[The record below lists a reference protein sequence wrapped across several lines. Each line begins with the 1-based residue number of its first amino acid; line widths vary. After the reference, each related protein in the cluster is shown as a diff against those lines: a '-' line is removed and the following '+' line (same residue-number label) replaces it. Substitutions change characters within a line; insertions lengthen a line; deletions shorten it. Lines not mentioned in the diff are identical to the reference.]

1 MSTQHASSACSR
13 EGCLE
18 LHTLGHCY
26 FVIDLVINRIRGM
39 NMTNL
44 IAIDGGR
51 QGETRSESVARRFRE
66 ELASLNM
73 KGAAAARLCHKS
85 QPWINRRM
93 NGHIPFTIDELDEL
107 CETLKLDY
115 NYIATGIRQIPGPGG
130 DHVSERSSVQS
141 REGAPPLRLVV
152 SNGRS
157 QIGTLP

>member
-1 MSTQHASSACSR
+1 
-13 EGCLE
+13 
-18 LHTLGHCY
+18 
-26 FVIDLVINRIRGM
+26 
-39 NMTNL
+39 MTNL

-66 ELASLNM
+66 ELAGINI

-107 CETLKLDY
+107 CEALKLDY

-130 DHVSERSSVQS
+130 DQVSERSSVQS
-141 REGAPPLRLVV
+141 RQEAPRPDLRIIEGGL
-152 SNGRS
+152 
-157 QIGTLP
+157 